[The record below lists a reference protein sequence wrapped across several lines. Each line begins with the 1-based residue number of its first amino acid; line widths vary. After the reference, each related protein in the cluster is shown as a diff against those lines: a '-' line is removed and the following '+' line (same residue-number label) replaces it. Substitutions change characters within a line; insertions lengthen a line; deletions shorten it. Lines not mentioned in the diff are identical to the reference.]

1 MADLAESST
10 APLTAHGGPLSPL
23 ARSQYRALA
32 SIRWSIFRNTIRT
45 GRGALEATAHGLSY
59 LIYALMGLGL
69 GMGFGSGA
77 YAIAATGK
85 WAIVPVLFW
94 ALLLAWQVVPVSIA
108 SFQEQFD
115 VNGLLRFPVGFGAF
129 YLLHL
134 IFGMVDISTILG
146 GFCCL
151 GILVGTT
158 IVRPDLFGWVAFG
171 LTVFAV
177 FNILLVRAISAW
189 TDRWMAQRRTRE
201 IVGSLFFLGLISL
214 QLLNPAFRNETHSRE
229 SWAAA
234 MRRFET
240 VNRVQRWL
248 PPGLAAEAVEQ
259 GAAGKPA
266 TAVGAIG
273 LLGLYM
279 LATGGALGVRL
290 RAEYRGEN
298 FGDAPSRGKELRR
311 NRAWLIDGSGP
322 IAAVME
328 KELRVLL
335 RAMPLIYGLAAPLLM
350 VFIFSG
356 IFIRRGTLGG
366 LGAGQPY
373 PMSLLISLA
382 YALVGF
388 TQLFYNSLG
397 PEGPGI
403 QVLFLSPT
411 PIRTVILAKNLFH
424 GILFLVDAALVCF
437 VASLRMGWPS
447 PAAVAAAGAW
457 LLFALPVHLAAGN
470 AFSINMPYR
479 MNLGRLTRQ
488 RGSQANTLLSMLIQA
503 GVLGVGVSVFALCS
517 LFGRLW
523 LAVAVFL
530 ILAAG
535 AVFAWLRVLAH
546 IDAMANQQRESLIAT
561 LCRTE

>member
-1 MADLAESST
+1 MAVVAAPST
-10 APLTAHGGPLSPL
+10 APLSAHRGPFSAL
-23 ARSQYRALA
+23 ARSQYRALG

-45 GRGALEATAHGLSY
+45 GRGAMEAAAHGVSY
-59 LIYALMGLGL
+59 LIYALMGFGL
-69 GMGFGSGA
+69 AMGFGSGA
-77 YAIAATGK
+77 YAIAVNEK
-85 WAIVPVLFW
+85 WAVVPALFW

-146 GFCCL
+146 AFCCL
-151 GILVGTT
+151 GILVGTM
-158 IVRPDLFGWVAFG
+158 IARPDLFGWLVLG
-171 LTVFAV
+171 LAVFAG

-214 QLLNPAFRNETHSRE
+214 QLLNPAFRSDTHNRET
-229 SWAAA
+229 WVAM
-234 MRRFET
+234 MRRLET
-240 VNRVQRWL
+240 ANRLQRWL
-248 PPGLAAEAVEQ
+248 PPGLASVVVREGAEGTPARAL
-259 GAAGKPA
+259 GAAS
-266 TAVGAIG
+266 
-273 LLGLYM
+273 LLGIYVV
-279 LATGGALGVRL
+279 ATGALLGVRL

-298 FGDAPSRGKELRR
+298 FGDAPSRKKEVRR
-311 NRAWLIDGSGP
+311 SRAWLIDGSGP
-322 IAAVME
+322 LAAVME

-350 VFIFSG
+350 VFIFSSV
-356 IFIRRGTLGG
+356 FIRRGTHGG
-366 LGAGQPY
+366 MGGGHPY
-373 PMSLLISLA
+373 AMSLLISLG

-424 GILFLVDAALVCF
+424 GMLFLIDAALVCF
-437 VASLRMGWPS
+437 VASLRMGWPA
-447 PAAVAAAGAW
+447 PAAVAAAWAW

-470 AFSINMPYR
+470 AFSIHLPYR

-488 RGSQANTLLSMLIQA
+488 RGSQANSLLSMLVQA

-517 LFGRLW
+517 LFNRLW
-523 LAVAVFL
+523 LALPVFL

-546 IDAMANQQRESLIAT
+546 VDSMANRRREALIAT
-561 LCRTE
+561 LCKTE

>member
-1 MADLAESST
+1 MADVAAPSAVPLA
-10 APLTAHGGPLSPL
+10 ALGGPFGAL
-23 ARSQYRALA
+23 ARAQYRALA
-32 SIRWSIFRNTIRT
+32 AIRWSMFRNTIRT

-59 LIYALMGLGL
+59 MIYGFMGFGL

-85 WAIVPVLFW
+85 WAIAPVLFW
-94 ALLLAWQVVPVSIA
+94 ALLIAWQVVPVSIA

-158 IVRPDLFGWVAFG
+158 LVRPDLFGWVVLG
-171 LTVFAV
+171 LAVFAG
-177 FNILLVRAISAW
+177 FNILLVRAIAAW

-201 IVGSLFFLGLISL
+201 IVGALFFLGLISL
-214 QLLNPAFRNETHSRE
+214 QLLNPALHNETHSRE
-229 SWAAA
+229 SWARA

-259 GAAGKPA
+259 GAAGRPA
-266 TAVGAIG
+266 TGLGAAA
-273 LLGLYM
+273 LLGIYA
-279 LATGGALGVRL
+279 LATGALLGVRL

-298 FGDAPSRGKELRR
+298 FGDAPSRKKEVRR
-311 NRAWLIDGSGP
+311 SRAWLIDGSGP
-322 IAAVME
+322 MAAVIE

-335 RAMPLIYGLAAPLLM
+335 RALPLIYGLAAPLLM
-350 VFIFSG
+350 VFVLSG
-356 IFIRRGTLGG
+356 VFVRAGSQGG
-366 LGAGQPY
+366 VGGGHPY
-373 PMSLLISLA
+373 SMGLLISLG

-397 PEGPGI
+397 PEGAGI
-403 QVLFLSPT
+403 QVLFLCPT
-411 PIRTVILAKNLFH
+411 PIRTVILAKNLLH
-424 GILFLVDAALVCF
+424 GVLFLLDAGLVCL
-437 VASLRMGWPS
+437 VAILRMGWPP
-447 PAAVAAAGAW
+447 PAAVAAAWAW
-457 LLFALPVHLAAGN
+457 LLFALPVDLAAGN
-470 AFSINMPYR
+470 AFSIHLPYR

-503 GVLGVGVSVFALCS
+503 GVLGVGVGVFALCS
-517 LFGRLW
+517 LFNRLW
-523 LAVAVFL
+523 LAVPIFL

-546 IDAMANQQRESLIAT
+546 VDTMANQQRESLIAT

>member
-1 MADLAESST
+1 
-10 APLTAHGGPLSPL
+10 
-23 ARSQYRALA
+23 
-32 SIRWSIFRNTIRT
+32 
-45 GRGALEATAHGLSY
+45 
-59 LIYALMGLGL
+59 
-69 GMGFGSGA
+69 
-77 YAIAATGK
+77 
-85 WAIVPVLFW
+85 
-94 ALLLAWQVVPVSIA
+94 
-108 SFQEQFD
+108 
-115 VNGLLRFPVGFGAF
+115 
-129 YLLHL
+129 
-134 IFGMVDISTILG
+134 
-146 GFCCL
+146 
-151 GILVGTT
+151 
-158 IVRPDLFGWVAFG
+158 
-171 LTVFAV
+171 
-177 FNILLVRAISAW
+177 
-189 TDRWMAQRRTRE
+189 
-201 IVGSLFFLGLISL
+201 
-214 QLLNPAFRNETHSRE
+214 
-229 SWAAA
+229 
-234 MRRFET
+234 
-240 VNRVQRWL
+240 
-248 PPGLAAEAVEQ
+248 
-259 GAAGKPA
+259 
-266 TAVGAIG
+266 
-273 LLGLYM
+273 M
-279 LATGGALGVRL
+279 LATVGALGVRL

-298 FGDAPSRGKELRR
+298 FGDAPSRRKELRR

-356 IFIRRGTLGG
+356 IFIRRGMHGG
-366 LGAGQPY
+366 LGAGHPY

-397 PEGPGI
+397 PDGPGI

-424 GILFLVDAALVCF
+424 GMLFLVDAALVCF

-517 LFGRLW
+517 LFDRLW

>member
-1 MADLAESST
+1 MADLAAPSA
-10 APLTAHGGPLSPL
+10 APLTTYGGPFSAL
-23 ARSQYRALA
+23 ARAQYRALA

-45 GRGALEATAHGLSY
+45 GRGALEATAHGISY
-59 LIYALMGLGL
+59 MIYALMGLGL

-85 WAIVPVLFW
+85 WAVVPVLFW

-151 GILVGTT
+151 GILVGTS
-158 IVRPDLFGWVAFG
+158 IVRPDLFGWMALG
-171 LTVFAV
+171 LAVFAV

-214 QLLNPAFRNETHSRE
+214 QLLNPAFHSDTHNRET
-229 SWAAA
+229 WVVM
-234 MRRFET
+234 MRRLQT
-240 VNRVQRWL
+240 ANRMQRFL
-248 PPGLAAEAVEQ
+248 PPGLAASAVEQ

-266 TAVGAIG
+266 TALGAAA
-273 LLGLYM
+273 LLGLY
-279 LATGGALGVRL
+279 LLGTGALLGVRL

-298 FGDAPSRGKELRR
+298 FGDAPSRRKELRR

-322 IAAVME
+322 MAAVME

-335 RAMPLIYGLAAPLLM
+335 RAMPLIYGLGAPLVM
-350 VFIFSG
+350 VFVLSG
-356 IFIRRGTLGG
+356 VFVRRGTHGG
-366 LGAGQPY
+366 MGGGHPY
-373 PMSLLISLA
+373 AMSLLISLA
-382 YALVGF
+382 YAMVGF

-424 GILFLVDAALVCF
+424 GMLFLVDAALVCF
-437 VASLRMGWPS
+437 VASLRMGWPT
-447 PAAVAAAGAW
+447 PAAVAAAWAW

-488 RGSQANTLLSMLIQA
+488 RGSQANSLLSMLIQA

-517 LFGRLW
+517 LFGKLW
-523 LAVAVFL
+523 LAVPVFL
-530 ILAAG
+530 ILAAA

-546 IDAMANQQRESLIAT
+546 VNAMANKQRESLIAT
-561 LCRTE
+561 LCRAE

>member
-1 MADLAESST
+1 MADVAE
-10 APLTAHGGPLSPL
+10 PLTSPLTGYGGPFGAM
-23 ARSQYRALA
+23 ARAQYRALA
-32 SIRWSIFRNTIRT
+32 AIRWSIFRNTLRT
-45 GRGALEATAHGLSY
+45 GRGALEATAHGISY
-59 LIYALMGLGL
+59 MIYALMGLGL
-69 GMGFGSGA
+69 GTGFGSGA

-134 IFGMVDISTILG
+134 IFGVVDISTILG

-158 IVRPDLFGWVAFG
+158 IVRPDLFGWVALG
-171 LTVFAV
+171 LAVFAG
-177 FNILLVRAISAW
+177 FNIFLVRAISAW

-201 IVGSLFFLGLISL
+201 IVGSLFFVGLISL
-214 QLLNPAFRNETHSRE
+214 QLLNPAFHSDTHNRET
-229 SWAAA
+229 WVVM
-234 MRRFET
+234 MRRLET
-240 VNRVQRWL
+240 ANRAQRWL
-248 PPGLAAEAVEQ
+248 PPGLAAEAVQQ

-266 TAVGAIG
+266 TALVAAAF
-273 LLGLYM
+273 LGLYV
-279 LATGGALGVRL
+279 LATGAALGVRL

-298 FGDAPSRGKELRR
+298 FGDAPSRKKELRR
-311 NRAWLIDGSGP
+311 NRAWLLDGSGP

-350 VFIFSG
+350 VFLLSG
-356 IFIRRGTLGG
+356 VFVRRWTPGGTDGG
-366 LGAGQPY
+366 HPY
-373 PMSLLISLA
+373 SMSLLISLG
-382 YALVGF
+382 YAMVGF

-424 GILFLVDAALVCF
+424 GMLFLVDAALVCF
-437 VASLRMGWPS
+437 VASLRIGWPP
-447 PAAVAAAGAW
+447 PAAVAAAWAW

-470 AFSINMPYR
+470 AFSIHLPYR

-488 RGSQANTLLSMLIQA
+488 RGSQANSLLSMLIQA
-503 GVLGVGVSVFALCS
+503 GVLGIGVGVFALCS
-517 LFGRLW
+517 LFNRLW

-535 AVFAWLRVLAH
+535 AVFAWRRVLAH
-546 IDAMANQQRESLIAT
+546 VDAMANKRREALIAT
-561 LCRTE
+561 LSRTE

>member
-1 MADLAESST
+1 MADVAEPSA
-10 APLTAHGGPLSPL
+10 APLIARGGPFSAL

-32 SIRWSIFRNTIRT
+32 TIRWSIFRNTIRS
-45 GRGALEATAHGLSY
+45 GRGAMEAAAHGVSY
-59 LIYALMGLGL
+59 LIYGLMGFGL
-69 GMGFGSGA
+69 AMGFGSGA

-85 WAIVPVLFW
+85 WGIVPVLFW

-151 GILVGTT
+151 GILMGTT
-158 IVRPDLFGWVAFG
+158 IVRPDLFGFVALG
-171 LTVFAV
+171 LAVFAV

-214 QLLNPAFRNETHSRE
+214 QLLNPAFHNETHSRE
-229 SWAAA
+229 SWARA

-240 VNRVQRWL
+240 ANRVQRWL

-266 TAVGAIG
+266 TALGAAA
-273 LLGLYM
+273 LLGLCV
-279 LATGGALGVRL
+279 LGTGAALGVRL

-298 FGDAPSRGKELRR
+298 FGDAPSRKKHVRQS
-311 NRAWLIDGSGP
+311 RAWLLDGSGP

-356 IFIRRGTLGG
+356 VFIRRGSPGG
-366 LGAGQPY
+366 HPY
-373 PMSLLISLA
+373 AMSLLISLG
-382 YALVGF
+382 YAMVGF

-424 GILFLVDAALVCF
+424 GMLFLVDAALVCF

-447 PAAVAAAGAW
+447 PAAIAAAWAW

-470 AFSINMPYR
+470 AFSINLPYR

-488 RGSQANTLLSMLIQA
+488 RGSQANSLLSMLIQA
-503 GVLGVGVSVFALCS
+503 GVLGIGVSVFALCS
-517 LFGRLW
+517 LFDKLW
-523 LAVAVFL
+523 LAAPVFL

-535 AVFAWLRVLAH
+535 AVLAWLRVLAH
-546 IDAMANQQRESLIAT
+546 IDGMANQRREALIAT

>member
-1 MADLAESST
+1 MADVAAPS
-10 APLTAHGGPLSPL
+10 AVPLTAHGGPFSAL
-23 ARSQYRALA
+23 ARSQYRALG

-45 GRGALEATAHGLSY
+45 GRGALEAAAHGISY
-59 LIYALMGLGL
+59 LIYGLMGFGL
-69 GMGFGSGA
+69 AMGFGSGA

-85 WAIVPVLFW
+85 WAIAPVLFW
-94 ALLLAWQVVPVSIA
+94 ALLLAWQVVPVLIA

-151 GILVGTT
+151 GILLGTT
-158 IVRPDLFGWVAFG
+158 IVRPDLFGWVVLG
-171 LTVFAV
+171 LAVFAG

-214 QLLNPAFRNETHSRE
+214 QLLNPAFHSDTHNRET
-229 SWAAA
+229 WVVM
-234 MRRFET
+234 MRRLQT
-240 VNRVQRWL
+240 ASRLQRWL
-248 PPGLAAEAVEQ
+248 PPGLAAEAVER

-266 TAVGAIG
+266 IAVGAVA
-273 LLGLYM
+273 LLGLYV
-279 LATGGALGVRL
+279 LGTAAALGLRL

-298 FGDAPSRGKELRR
+298 FGDAPSRKNELRR
-311 NRAWLIDGSGP
+311 SRAWLIDGSGP
-322 IAAVME
+322 LAAVME

-356 IFIRRGTLGG
+356 VFIRRGSPGG
-366 LGAGQPY
+366 HPY
-373 PMSLLISLA
+373 AMSLLISLG
-382 YALVGF
+382 YAMVGF

-397 PEGPGI
+397 PEGAGI

-424 GILFLVDAALVCF
+424 GMLFLVDAALVCI

-447 PAAVAAAGAW
+447 PVAVAAAWAW
-457 LLFALPVHLAAGN
+457 LLFALPVHLAAGS

-488 RGSQANTLLSMLIQA
+488 RGSQANSLLSMLIQA

-517 LFGRLW
+517 LFNRLW
-523 LAVAVFL
+523 LAVPVFL

-546 IDAMANQQRESLIAT
+546 VDAMANQRREALIAT

>member
-1 MADLAESST
+1 MADLAELSPAT
-10 APLTAHGGPLSPL
+10 LTARGGPFSAL
-23 ARSQYRALA
+23 ARLQYRALA
-32 SIRWSIFRNTIRT
+32 SIRWSIFRNTLRT

-59 LIYALMGLGL
+59 MIYGFMGFGL

-158 IVRPDLFGWVAFG
+158 IVRPDLFGWVVLG
-171 LTVFAV
+171 LAVFAV

-214 QLLNPAFRNETHSRE
+214 QLLNPAFHNETHSRE
-229 SWAAA
+229 SWARA
-234 MRRFET
+234 MRRFEA

-248 PPGLAAEAVEQ
+248 PPGLAGVVVRQ
-259 GAAGKPA
+259 GAKGTPTRAL
-266 TAVGAIG
+266 GAAA
-273 LLGLYM
+273 LLGIYA
-279 LATGGALGVRL
+279 LATGALLGVRL

-298 FGDAPSRGKELRR
+298 FGDAPSRKKEQRR
-311 NRAWLIDGSGP
+311 NRAWLLDGSGP

-356 IFIRRGTLGG
+356 AFVRQRSPGG
-366 LGAGQPY
+366 HPY
-373 PMSLLISLA
+373 PMGLLISLG
-382 YALVGF
+382 YAMVGF

-397 PEGPGI
+397 PEGAGI

-424 GILFLVDAALVCF
+424 GMLFLVDAVLVCI

-447 PAAVAAAGAW
+447 PAAVAAAWAW

-470 AFSINMPYR
+470 AFSINMAYR

-488 RGSQANTLLSMLIQA
+488 RGSQANSLLSMLIQA

-517 LFGRLW
+517 LFNRLW
-523 LAVAVFL
+523 LAVPVFL

-546 IDAMANQQRESLIAT
+546 VDAMANQRREALIAT

>member
-1 MADLAESST
+1 MADVAEPSA
-10 APLTAHGGPLSPL
+10 APLIARGGPFSAL

-32 SIRWSIFRNTIRT
+32 TIRWSIFRNTIRS
-45 GRGALEATAHGLSY
+45 GRGAMEAAAHGVSY
-59 LIYALMGLGL
+59 LIYGLMGFGL
-69 GMGFGSGA
+69 AMGFGSGA

-85 WAIVPVLFW
+85 WGIVPVLFW

-158 IVRPDLFGWVAFG
+158 IVRPDLFGFVALG
-171 LTVFAV
+171 LAVFAV

-214 QLLNPAFRNETHSRE
+214 QLLNPAFHNETHSRE
-229 SWAAA
+229 SWARA

-240 VNRVQRWL
+240 ANRVQRWL

-266 TAVGAIG
+266 TALGAAA
-273 LLGLYM
+273 LLGLCV
-279 LATGGALGVRL
+279 LGTGAALGVRL

-298 FGDAPSRGKELRR
+298 FGDAPSRKKHVRQS
-311 NRAWLIDGSGP
+311 RAWLLDGSGP

-356 IFIRRGTLGG
+356 VFIRRGSPGG
-366 LGAGQPY
+366 HPY
-373 PMSLLISLA
+373 AMSLLISLG
-382 YALVGF
+382 YAMVGF

-424 GILFLVDAALVCF
+424 GMLFLVDAALVCF

-447 PAAVAAAGAW
+447 PAAIAAAWAW

-470 AFSINMPYR
+470 AFSINLPYR

-488 RGSQANTLLSMLIQA
+488 RGSQANSLLSMLIQA
-503 GVLGVGVSVFALCS
+503 GVLGIGVSVFALCS
-517 LFGRLW
+517 LFDKLW
-523 LAVAVFL
+523 LAAPVFL

-535 AVFAWLRVLAH
+535 AVLAWLRVLAH
-546 IDAMANQQRESLIAT
+546 IDGMANQRREALIAT